1 MKKTVLVLISIV
13 MALAMFAGCQT
24 QPVATA
30 ADAAATSGSAQP
42 TAAAQEAS
50 TEPVK
55 LKFYAYGYQQ
65 LMNLPG
71 YEDQTQNLGDFY
83 KLLIDD
89 FTAQNPNVSIE
100 LVTLNPAG
108 GGTEQLDVDIASGT
122 VPNIYYDSLLRV
134 TKYNGLGYLL
144 NLKDYVSEDTLSD
157 YVSGSIDPE
166 NVWNLPT
173 DAGPMFI
180 AVNKSLFEKIGAL
193 DLLPSED
200 SREWTTD
207 QYMAALQAVKD
218 AGLTDQY
225 PTIFWAANQSG
236 DAANFGF
243 LFGFGAKFFDGTD
256 YSKVVLNSPEGL
268 NAFNFINNVVQSGL
282 SVPGAAALNDDDMWA
297 TWQNQQIAMTGGYS
311 YLRVLAEESAN
322 PFDVYFVNF
331 PHAEGQ
337 PNPPF
342 ATDTHTLAVFK
353 SDNEQENI
361 WAAKFVDYVVS
372 SEKWI
377 PIICQAHGTLSMR
390 TSFQDK
396 LTLSPELAAIAKRM
410 TEDGVISYGPT
421 CPKWSELRPLYA
433 AELQAMF
440 SGAKTP
446 EQALA
451 DFETEANA
459 VLAD

>member
-1 MKKTVLVLISIV
+1 MKKSVLALISIV
-13 MALAMFAGCQT
+13 MVLSMLLGCQT
-24 QPVATA
+24 QPSVPA
-30 ADAAATSGSAQP
+30 ADAATTTGSPEA
-42 TAAAQEAS
+42 TAAAEEAS
-50 TEPVK
+50 SEPVK

-71 YEDQTQNLGDFY
+71 YEDKTQNLGDVY
-83 KLLIDD
+83 NLLIDE
-89 FTAQNPNVSIE
+89 FTAQHPNVSIE

-122 VPNIYYDSLLRV
+122 MPNIYYDSLLRV

-144 NLKDYVSEDTLSD
+144 NLKDYVSADTIND
-157 YVSGSIDPE
+157 YVAGSIDPE
-166 NVWNLPT
+166 YVWNLPT
-173 DAGPMFI
+173 DAGPMFL
-180 AVNKSLFEKIGAL
+180 AVNKTLFEKIGAL
-193 DLLPSED
+193 DLLPAED

-207 QYMAALQAVKD
+207 EYLAALQAVKD
-218 AGLTDQY
+218 AGIDNTY
-225 PTIFWAANQSG
+225 PAIFWATNQSG

-243 LFGFGAKFFDGTD
+243 LFGFGAKFFEGTD
-256 YSKVVLNSPEGL
+256 YSKEVLNSAEGL

-297 TWQNQQIAMTGGYS
+297 TWQNQQISMTGGYS
-311 YLRVLAEESAN
+311 YLQVLAKESAE
-322 PFDVYFVNF
+322 PFEAYFVNF
-331 PHAEGQ
+331 PHAQGQ

-353 SDNEQENI
+353 SENEQENI
-361 WAAKFVDYVVS
+361 WAARFVEFITS
-372 SEKWI
+372 SETWI
-377 PIICQAHGTLSMR
+377 PLICQAHGTLSMR
-390 TSFQDK
+390 NSFQDK

-410 TEDGVISYGPT
+410 TQDGVLSYGPT

-433 AELQAMF
+433 SELQAMF

>member
-1 MKKTVLVLISIV
+1 MKKSVLALISIV
-13 MALAMFAGCQT
+13 MVLSMLLGCQT
-24 QPVATA
+24 QPSVPA
-30 ADAAATSGSAQP
+30 ADAATTTGSPEA
-42 TAAAQEAS
+42 TAAAEEAS
-50 TEPVK
+50 SEPVK

-71 YEDQTQNLGDFY
+71 YEDKTQNLGDVY
-83 KLLIDD
+83 NLLIDE
-89 FTAQNPNVSIE
+89 FTAQHPNVSIE
-100 LVTLNPAG
+100 LVALNPAG

-122 VPNIYYDSLLRV
+122 MPNIYYDSLLRV

-144 NLKDYVSEDTLSD
+144 NLKDYVSADTIND
-157 YVSGSIDPE
+157 YVAGSIDPE
-166 NVWNLPT
+166 YVWNLPT
-173 DAGPMFI
+173 DAGPMFL
-180 AVNKSLFEKIGAL
+180 AVNKTLFEKIGAL
-193 DLLPSED
+193 DLLPAED

-207 QYMAALQAVKD
+207 EYLAALQAVKD
-218 AGLTDQY
+218 AGIDNTY

-243 LFGFGAKFFDGTD
+243 LFGFGAKFFEGTD
-256 YSKVVLNSPEGL
+256 YSKVVLNSAEGL

-297 TWQNQQIAMTGGYS
+297 TWQNQQISMTGGYS
-311 YLRVLAEESAN
+311 YLQVLAKESAE
-322 PFDVYFVNF
+322 PFEAYFVNF
-331 PHAEGQ
+331 PHAQGQ

-353 SDNEQENI
+353 SENEQENI
-361 WAAKFVDYVVS
+361 WAARFVEFITS
-372 SEKWI
+372 SETWI
-377 PIICQAHGTLSMR
+377 PLICQAHGTLSMR
-390 TSFQDK
+390 NSFQDK

-410 TEDGVISYGPT
+410 TQDGVLSYGPT

-433 AELQAMF
+433 SELQAMF

>member
-1 MKKTVLVLISIV
+1 MKKSVLALISIV
-13 MALAMFAGCQT
+13 MVLSMLLGCQT
-24 QPVATA
+24 QPSVPA
-30 ADAAATSGSAQP
+30 ADAATTTGSPEA
-42 TAAAQEAS
+42 TAAAEEAS
-50 TEPVK
+50 SEPVK

-71 YEDQTQNLGDFY
+71 YEDKTQNLGDVY
-83 KLLIDD
+83 NLLIDE
-89 FTAQNPNVSIE
+89 FTAQHPNVSIE

-122 VPNIYYDSLLRV
+122 MPNIYYDSLLRV

-144 NLKDYVSEDTLSD
+144 NLKDYVSADTIND
-157 YVSGSIDPE
+157 YVAGSIDPE
-166 NVWNLPT
+166 YVWNLPT
-173 DAGPMFI
+173 DAGPMFL
-180 AVNKSLFEKIGAL
+180 AVNKTLFEKIGAL
-193 DLLPSED
+193 DLLPAED
-200 SREWTTD
+200 SRGWTTD
-207 QYMAALQAVKD
+207 EYLAALQAVKD
-218 AGLTDQY
+218 AGIDNTY

-243 LFGFGAKFFDGTD
+243 LFGFGAKFFEGTD
-256 YSKVVLNSPEGL
+256 YSKVVLNSAEGL

-297 TWQNQQIAMTGGYS
+297 TWQNQQISMTGGYS
-311 YLRVLAEESAN
+311 YLQVLAKESAE
-322 PFDVYFVNF
+322 PFEAYFVNF
-331 PHAEGQ
+331 PHAQGQ

-353 SDNEQENI
+353 SENEQENI
-361 WAAKFVDYVVS
+361 WAARFVEFITS
-372 SEKWI
+372 SETWI
-377 PIICQAHGTLSMR
+377 PLICQAHGTLSMR
-390 TSFQDK
+390 NSFQDK

-410 TEDGVISYGPT
+410 TQDGVLSYGPT

-433 AELQAMF
+433 SELQAMF

>member
-1 MKKTVLVLISIV
+1 MKKSVLALISIV
-13 MALAMFAGCQT
+13 MVLSMLLGCQT
-24 QPVATA
+24 QPSVPA
-30 ADAAATSGSAQP
+30 ADAATTTGSPEA
-42 TAAAQEAS
+42 TAAAEEAS
-50 TEPVK
+50 SEPVK

-71 YEDQTQNLGDFY
+71 YEDKTQNLGDVY
-83 KLLIDD
+83 NLLIDE
-89 FTAQNPNVSIE
+89 FTAQHPNVSIE

-122 VPNIYYDSLLRV
+122 MPNIYYDSLLRV

-144 NLKDYVSEDTLSD
+144 NLKDYVSADTIND
-157 YVSGSIDPE
+157 YVAGSIDPE
-166 NVWNLPT
+166 YVWNLPT
-173 DAGPMFI
+173 DDGPMFL
-180 AVNKSLFEKIGAL
+180 AVNKTLFEKIGAL
-193 DLLPSED
+193 DLLPAED

-207 QYMAALQAVKD
+207 EYLAALQAVKD
-218 AGLTDQY
+218 AGIDNTY

-243 LFGFGAKFFDGTD
+243 LFGFGAKFFEGTD
-256 YSKVVLNSPEGL
+256 YSKVVLNSAEGL

-297 TWQNQQIAMTGGYS
+297 TWQNQQISMTGGYS
-311 YLRVLAEESAN
+311 YLQVLAKESAE
-322 PFDVYFVNF
+322 PFEAYFVNF
-331 PHAEGQ
+331 PHAQGQ

-353 SDNEQENI
+353 SENEQENI
-361 WAAKFVDYVVS
+361 WAARFVEFITS
-372 SEKWI
+372 SETWI
-377 PIICQAHGTLSMR
+377 PLICQAHGTLSMR
-390 TSFQDK
+390 NSFQDK

-410 TEDGVISYGPT
+410 TQDGVLSYGPT

-433 AELQAMF
+433 SELQAMF

>member
-1 MKKTVLVLISIV
+1 MKKSVLALISIV
-13 MALAMFAGCQT
+13 MVFSMLFGCQA
-24 QPVATA
+24 QPAATA
-30 ADAAATSGSAQP
+30 GNTTAATDIPEATATADAASN
-42 TAAAQEAS
+42 
-50 TEPVK
+50 EPVK

-71 YEDQTQNLGDFY
+71 YEDKTQNLGDVY
-83 KLLIDD
+83 NLIIDE
-89 FTAQNPNVSIE
+89 FTAKYPNVSIE

-122 VPNIYYDSLLRV
+122 MPNIYYDSLLRV

-144 NLKDYVSEDTLSD
+144 NLKDYVPAETIND
-157 YVSGSIDPE
+157 YVSGSIDTE

-173 DAGPMFI
+173 DAGPMFL

-193 DLLPSED
+193 DLLPAED

-218 AGLTDQY
+218 AGIDKTY

-243 LFGFGAKFFDGTD
+243 LFGFGAKFFDGID

-297 TWQNQQIAMTGGYS
+297 TWQNQQVSMTGGYS
-311 YLRVLAEESAN
+311 YLQVLAKESAT
-322 PFDVYFVNF
+322 PFDAYFVNF

-361 WAAKFVDYVVS
+361 WAAKFVDFMVS
-372 SEKWI
+372 SETWI
-377 PIICQAHGTLSMR
+377 PLFCQANGTLSMR
-390 TSFQDK
+390 NSFQDK
-396 LTLSPELAAIAKRM
+396 LTLSPELSAIAKRM

-433 AELQAMF
+433 SELQAMF

>member
-1 MKKTVLVLISIV
+1 MKKLVLILMSAV
-13 MALAMFAGCQT
+13 MALSMLAGCQAQPAASVEDSPAATDAT
-24 QPVATA
+24 QP
-30 ADAAATSGSAQP
+30 AAATEEPSD
-42 TAAAQEAS
+42 
-50 TEPVK
+50 EPVS
-55 LKFYAYGYQQ
+55 LTFYAYGYQQ

-83 KLLIDD
+83 NLLIDE
-89 FTAQNPNVSIE
+89 FTAQYPNVSIE

-122 VPNIYYDSLLRV
+122 MPNIYYDSLLRV

-144 NLKDYVSEDTLSD
+144 DLKDYVSADTLSD
-157 YVSGSIDPE
+157 YVSGSIDAD

-180 AVNKSLFEKIGAL
+180 AINKTIFEKIDAL
-193 DLLPSED
+193 DLLPDED

-207 QYMAALQAVKD
+207 EYLTALQAVKD
-218 AGLTDQY
+218 AGLADTY

-243 LFGFGAKFFDGTD
+243 LFGFGAEFFDGSD
-256 YSKVVLNSPEGL
+256 YSKVVLNSEEGL
-268 NAFNFINNVVQSGL
+268 KAFNFINDVVQNGL

-297 TWQNQQIAMTGGYS
+297 TWQSQQIAMTGGYS
-311 YLRVLAEESAN
+311 YLQVLAEESDN
-322 PFDVYFVNF
+322 PFEVYFVNF
-331 PHAEGQ
+331 PHEEGQ

-353 SDNEQENI
+353 SENEQENI
-361 WAAKFVDYVVS
+361 WAAKFVDYIVS

-377 PIICQAHGTLSMR
+377 PLICGAHGTLSMR

-396 LTLSPELAAIAKRM
+396 LTLSSELEAISKRM
-410 TEDGVISYGPT
+410 TEDGVLSYGPT
-421 CPKWSELRPLYA
+421 CPQWSELRPLYA
-433 AELQAMF
+433 SELQAMF